1 MHAALHMSQV
11 PHSTGQV
18 SLTAAPVL
26 LAQHLLSS
34 SAWHEGGSGLPL
46 HVSGGNAAISA
57 LIPLVQ
63 LAADVHANWNG
74 SREDTNGYYTECE
87 FRQVFY

>member
-1 MHAALHMSQV
+1 MSQV

-34 SAWHEGGSGLPL
+34 SAGHEGGSGLPL
-46 HVSGGNAAISA
+46 HVGGCNAAISA

-63 LAADVHANWNG
+63 LASDPHANWND
-74 SREDTNGYYTECE
+74 SREDTVIT
-87 FRQVFY
+87 QM